1 MTEMQFYL
9 DVHLLYAQKYIFPEE
24 LNMHSIG
31 ALVKAIGASQNTHF
45 HNNTEK
51 FARLLILSSLKTEL
65 IRILHG
71 YTYSLE
77 KIM

>member
-1 MTEMQFYL
+1 
-9 DVHLLYAQKYIFPEE
+9 
-24 LNMHSIG
+24 MHSIG

-65 IRILHG
+65 IKIING
-71 YTYSLE
+71 YTANVMISWDLRFE
-77 KIM
+77 IQEDAELCH